1 MKDQQVNR
9 IIMVI
14 IIGIGVAIISA
25 LAAGCSTLGNGKVDP
40 FGIELSLEY
49 HDNFGNGFVFVG
61 GELTEATYQSTQT
74 GILYK
79 YTDEAAGSFMVAAP
93 DGKTKI
99 RLRKKTAAEC
109 WTL

>member
-1 MKDQQVNR
+1 MKKMKQALQVFAVL
-9 IIMVI
+9 IF
-14 IIGIGVAIISA
+14 IGGMDLLVF
-25 LAAGCSTLGNGKVDP
+25 GCSTVGNGKVDLP
-40 FGIELSLEY
+40 VEVSIEW